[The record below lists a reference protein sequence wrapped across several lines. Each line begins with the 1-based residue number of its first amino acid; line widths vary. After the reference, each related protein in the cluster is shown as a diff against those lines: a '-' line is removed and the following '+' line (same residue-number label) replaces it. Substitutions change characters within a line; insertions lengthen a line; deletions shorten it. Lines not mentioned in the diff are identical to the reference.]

1 LGSRLYQ
8 LGFKTAVYTDIS
20 VDGKLTGPNIEATKK
35 FSNSTK
41 LRAILSGGVSCLED
55 IINAKVAAAEEFEGV
70 IVGKAYYEGRI
81 DLKKAVA
88 ELSK

>member
-1 LGSRLYQ
+1 MIAEQ
-8 LGFKTAVYTDIS
+8 A
-20 VDGKLTGPNIEATKK
+20 KLKAEYENA
-35 FSNSTK
+35 
-41 LRAILSGGVSCLED
+41 
-55 IINAKVAAAEEFEGV
+55 AKVAAAEEFEGV